1 MKRIGTMI
9 VLLTS
14 IFTASVA
21 TVFADEFDNAK
32 KAVAAG
38 DYLQALTHIRAAIAE
53 KPQDIDR
60 IQLGA
65 VIYLEMEIK
74 DTALTYARRVYEDDD
89 DQADAVVLLSKALV
103 ESDRAAEACAL
114 LKKFRRNDDNVEL
127 ALAHVNALVA
137 ADSTSAAELVAA
149 TARQKYPKSADAYL
163 ALGNLYFS
171 WKPIPV
177 FDLAVQNY
185 NDAIAINANLVQAH
199 FNLAICYWRMGN
211 RESDDALSNEYF
223 NKCLSEWAIVSKLD
237 PKNARAWYE
246 QGKIYYL
253 AKRYPAASNALKTYR
268 DLRPLGTGEIMASWY
283 LGESLFKQGM
293 CDDAKKHLEDA
304 ATQFDSLKPKVS
316 VMLARCNFQAKKWS
330 ECVASYSSAAAV
342 DTLWEG
348 MDYWKYGTALINAGD
363 TAKSVDVMFKAAKV
377 EPKQCKLMERFAYL
391 LQSKKRYSSSSD
403 IYRARLANCSDSTD
417 AKIHVLIGNNFYAD
431 SLVDSA
437 ITSYERAIGINPK
450 MMWGIQRLG
459 DTYLLS
465 GDVAKG
471 RPLLDQV
478 IANAATTTSPD
489 EKRYAIAA
497 IASLNGLDIKD
508 KKWQSIVERSTL
520 ATSIDPK
527 SVVSW
532 LYLGIGHQ
540 GTGDKEKARSA
551 YQEVLKIDPNN
562 TSAKKNLQSL
572 SN

>member
-1 MKRIGTMI
+1 MKRIATMI
-9 VLLTS
+9 VFLTS
-14 IFTASVA
+14 VFAASV
-21 TVFADEFDNAK
+21 TTILADEFDDAK
-32 KAVAAG
+32 KSVAAG
-38 DYLQALTHIRAAIAE
+38 DYLQALGHIRAAIAE
-53 KPQDIDR
+53 KPQDIER
-60 IQLGA
+60 IRLGA
-65 VIYLEMEIK
+65 TIYLEMEIK
-74 DTALTYARRVYEDDD
+74 DTALTYARRVYEDDN
-89 DQADAVVLLSKALV
+89 DQSEAVVLFSKALV

-114 LKKFRRNDDNVEL
+114 LKKFRRKDDNVEL

-137 ADSTSAAELVAA
+137 ADSIGAAELEAA
-149 TARQKYPKSADAYL
+149 TARQKFPKSADAYL

-185 NDAIAINANLVQAH
+185 TDAIAINANLVQAH

-253 AKRYPAASNALKTYR
+253 AKRYPSASNALKTYR
-268 DLRPLGTGEIMASWY
+268 ELRPLGTGEIMASWY
-283 LGESLFKQGM
+283 LGESLFKQGL

-304 ATQFDSLKPKVS
+304 AIQLDSLKPKVS
-316 VMLARCNFQAKKWS
+316 VMLARCNFQAKKWP
-330 ECVASYSSAAAV
+330 ECVASYASAVAV
-342 DTLWEG
+342 DSLWEG

-391 LQSKKRYSSSSD
+391 LQSKKRYSASND

-437 ITSYERAIGINPK
+437 IASYERAIAINPK

-459 DTYLLS
+459 DTYLLR
-465 GDVAKG
+465 GDVSKG
-471 RPLLDQV
+471 RPLLEQV
-478 IANAATTTSPD
+478 IANAATTTSAD

-497 IASLNGLDIKD
+497 IASLNGLDIKE

-540 GTGDKEKARSA
+540 GIGDKEKARTA
-551 YQEVLKIDPNN
+551 YQEVLKLDPNN

-572 SN
+572 GN

>member
-1 MKRIGTMI
+1 MKRIGTLI
-9 VLLTS
+9 VFLTS
-14 IFTASVA
+14 VIAASYT
-21 TVFADEFDNAK
+21 TVFADEYDNAK

-38 DYLQALTHIRAAIAE
+38 DFLQALTHIRAAIAE

-65 VIYLEMEIK
+65 AIYLEMEIK

-103 ESDRAAEACAL
+103 ESDRAVEACAL

-185 NDAIAINANLVQAH
+185 NDAIAINANLIQAH

-253 AKRYPAASNALKTYR
+253 AKRYPSASNALKTYR
-268 DLRPLGTGEIMASWY
+268 ELRPLGTGEIMASWY

-304 ATQFDSLKPKVS
+304 ATQIDSLKPKVS
-316 VMLARCNFQAKKWS
+316 VMLARCNFQAKKWP
-330 ECVASYSSAAAV
+330 ECVASYASASAV
-342 DTLWEG
+342 DSLWEG
-348 MDYWKYGTALINAGD
+348 MDYWKYGTALINAAD
-363 TAKSVDVMFKAAKV
+363 TAKSIDVMFKAAKV

-391 LQSKKRYSSSSD
+391 LQSKKRYSSSSE

-437 ITSYERAIGINPK
+437 IASYERAIGINPK

-459 DTYLLS
+459 DTYLLR

-478 IANAATTTSPD
+478 IANAATTTSAD

-508 KKWQSIVERSTL
+508 KKWQSIVDRSTL

-540 GTGDKEKARSA
+540 GTGDKDKARSA
-551 YQEVLKIDPNN
+551 YQEVLKLDPNN